1 MKKKK
6 KRGNGKPGGYLSK
19 EEYLKIKKK
28 NLEQKDM
35 IKFGLLGSKLQKK
48 INKLRKKKR
57 FGNRRPDGDIQKEE
71 YLKEIKKEKT
81 YLIRYGILGLKSKK
95 KKEKLE
101 YERIKKLKVNIEQ
114 KFPRLEKLFENDD
127 YFSKL
132 VCKLISN
139 MHLISTNKSK
149 VHTIRTLRTTARN
162 HQQSELRKRIIEY
175 AKKNKINPEKTEQWL
190 FMREML

>member
-1 MKKKK
+1 M
-6 KRGNGKPGGYLSK
+6 
-19 EEYLKIKKK
+19 
-28 NLEQKDM
+28 
-35 IKFGLLGSKLQKK
+35 
-48 INKLRKKKR
+48 
-57 FGNRRPDGDIQKEE
+57 
-71 YLKEIKKEKT
+71 
-81 YLIRYGILGLKSKK
+81 
-95 KKEKLE
+95 
-101 YERIKKLKVNIEQ
+101 KVNIEQ

>member
-1 MKKKK
+1 
-6 KRGNGKPGGYLSK
+6 
-19 EEYLKIKKK
+19 
-28 NLEQKDM
+28 M

-71 YLKEIKKEKT
+71 YLKENKKEKT
-81 YLIRYGILGLKSKK
+81 FLIRNGILGLKSQK